1 VKTITAIGH
10 QMQSHSDEARHACT
24 EHMAAALDAIKHGED
39 ENAMAHMLDA
49 LRYFG
54 RAEAFLDIAKD
65 VVEFIGED

>member
-1 VKTITAIGH
+1 MKPISGIEI
-10 QMQSHSDEARHACT
+10 QMHSHSDEARNACM

-39 ENAMAHMLDA
+39 DNAMAHMLDA